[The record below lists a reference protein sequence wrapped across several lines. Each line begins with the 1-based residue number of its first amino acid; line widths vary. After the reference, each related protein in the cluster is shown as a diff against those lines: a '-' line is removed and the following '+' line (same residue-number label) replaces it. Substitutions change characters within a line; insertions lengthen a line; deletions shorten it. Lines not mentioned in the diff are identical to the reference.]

1 MKRFGGPAFALVLA
15 ITTGFA
21 IACSD
26 DPTEPANDDPLAG
39 LAQRDGR
46 DSTGNPLPAPPSTPV
61 AGGFHGTVLGP
72 STPGQGND
80 TLATAPRIEG
90 VVVKAFKIVGGTQ
103 AEPEL
108 GPVEQAVTTG
118 ADGKFA
124 LTLSG
129 GDYVVTFTPP
139 SNSIDGGV
147 WVTAS
152 TSTASNEWPWWV
164 ILWKK

>member
-1 MKRFGGPAFALVLA
+1 MKQFSGRAFALM
-15 ITTGFA
+15 FA
-21 IACSD
+21 LTSGLVVACSD
-26 DPTEPANDDPLAG
+26 DPTEPEASPLAG

-46 DSTGNPLPAPPSTPV
+46 DSTGNPLPPPPSTPV
-61 AGGFHGTVLGP
+61 PGAVHGTVLGP
-72 STPGQGND
+72 SEPGQGVD
-80 TLATAPRIEG
+80 TLATAPRISG
-90 VVVKAFKIVGGTQ
+90 VVVKAFKVTGGTQ

-108 GPVEQAVTTG
+108 GPVEQSVTTS

-139 SNSIDGGV
+139 ANSIYGGV

-152 TSTASNEWPWWV
+152 TSATSNDWPWWV
-164 ILWKK
+164 ILWEK

>member
-1 MKRFGGPAFALVLA
+1 MKPFSGRAFALILA
-15 ITTGFA
+15 LTSGLA
-21 IACSD
+21 VACSD
-26 DPTEPANDDPLAG
+26 DDPTGTEESPLAG

-46 DSTGNPLPAPPSTPV
+46 DSVGNPLPPPPLSPI

-72 STPGQGND
+72 STGTGD
-80 TLATAPRIEG
+80 TLASAPRIAG
-90 VVVKAFKIVGGTQ
+90 VVVKAHKVIGGTQ
-103 AEPEL
+103 ADPEL
-108 GPVEQAVTTG
+108 GPVEKSATTG

-129 GDYVVTFTPP
+129 GEYVVTFTPP
-139 SNSIDGGV
+139 ANSIYGGV

-152 TSTASNEWPWWV
+152 TSATSNDWPWWV